1 MRPELLR
8 ALDLETGD
16 DVLLA
21 GDEDPDVRWGIAE
34 FIAAEEMERRRGHW
48 WAPRRRAVDRVPRR
62 RSSGA
67 GAAHRVADRA
77 RRDAR
82 AVRYPQAGTSNAIV
96 TLHVLGIG
104 GLRVDVAWDRDAF
117 EYVVAVSWT
126 EEGPPLALVQSRDQR
141 DVQVLA
147 IDPTPVRPRS
157 SGGPRRPMDAH
168 HGVPAWLPGDR
179 LLTAGHRDDT
189 RLLLIDDEPATPP
202 ACRST
207 ACSTPATR
215 CGSPEPESRP
225 SCTWAADRRRVGGT
239 GERRR
244 GRARRSSPEISACW

>member
-1 MRPELLR
+1 MRPGLL

-21 GDEDPDVRWGIAE
+21 GDEDPDVRWVAE

-48 WAPRRRAVDRVPRR
+48 WAPGGERLSRAASTDRPVQVRHIASPIEAAAAPEPTTVSAGGYVERDRDAARAGDQGAPRSTRRGTATRSIRRR
-62 RSSGA
+62 RS
-67 GAAHRVADRA
+67 
-77 RRDAR
+77 
-82 AVRYPQAGTSNAIV
+82 
-96 TLHVLGIG
+96 
-104 GLRVDVAWDRDAF
+104 
-117 EYVVAVSWT
+117 SWT
-126 EEGPPLALVQSRDQR
+126 EEGPPLAR
-141 DVQVLA
+141 A
-147 IDPTPVRPRS
+147 IARSTGRAGAGDRPDTGTTEVVWRTATDGRTS
-157 SGGPRRPMDAH
+157 P
-168 HGVPAWLPGDR
+168 GVPAWLPGDR

-225 SCTWAADRRRVGGT
+225 SCTCGGDRRRVGGT
-239 GERRR
+239 GERRQR
-244 GRARRSSPEISACW
+244 QRSAVIPEISACW